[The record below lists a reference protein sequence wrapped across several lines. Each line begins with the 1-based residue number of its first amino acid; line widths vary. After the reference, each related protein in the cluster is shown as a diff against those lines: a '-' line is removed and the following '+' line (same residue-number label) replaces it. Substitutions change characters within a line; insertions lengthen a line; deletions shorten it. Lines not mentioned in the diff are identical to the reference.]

1 MAVATG
7 AWAQDPTGT
16 IEGHIFDPSGAVIPK
31 ATVKVTQVSTGV
43 SHSQITGDTGT
54 FAFPF
59 LPVGTYELT
68 AEAKGFALYKR
79 GPLQLSINERL
90 RLEAALI
97 VAGAPYEAIVTDTAL
112 LVDTSTNVLGKVVT
126 EREILELP
134 LNGRNFTQLGL
145 LQVGVV
151 PLTQG
156 VTTAG
161 GTLRSGQAYAVNG
174 QRPESNNYILDGAR
188 IVNRV
193 DGAFA
198 LRIPVDAITEFRILT
213 HTAPPEYGSTS
224 GATTSIVTR
233 SGSNQF
239 HGSLYE
245 FFRNDVFDARNF
257 FSENVEPLK
266 QNQFGGT
273 IGGPVARNKT
283 FFFGYYEGFRNRQG
297 ITRRATVPTPEQRQG
312 DFSQLPDPLFLFNFG
327 NGQMEPFTGTVPI
340 NPISQEVLKYY
351 PLGNVSPTLFRTT
364 QVMTNNTDQ
373 AGFRLDHQ
381 FSDTDSLSA
390 RYSYGTGMNINPLS
404 IKGADVPGFPVGDSL
419 TTQSFTIAETHS
431 FSERTLNTLRAS
443 FFRHSFLFD
452 QRFNTTPPRDLG
464 FQYDSTLPEAQ
475 GPPFFIVNGYSSVG
489 DPITGPRD
497 TVQNSFEISDSIAH
511 VHGHHTLKFGG
522 EFRRH
527 QINAVQGIASNG
539 FFVFAPFPFTDP
551 FANFLAGSPVVFFQ
565 VGGEMQRHLR
575 TWETAGFA
583 QDEWRINNRLTLNV
597 GLRYEV
603 STPYA
608 ETDERLNAFAPG
620 QQSSIFPNAPAGL
633 LFPGDPGVTNR
644 ISPIYRN
651 GWMPRVGFAYDPT
664 GSGKTSIRAGY
675 GIFYDPFAN
684 GVGGPLQ
691 AALSA
696 LPWTQAKQVP
706 GPFLNYADPLNGQP
720 FDTTTFPQPMTILTN
735 DVNMKPPYAQNW
747 NFTIQRSLGSS
758 YLFDIRYVG
767 TTGTHLP
774 RFIEANPSVYQ
785 PGMTPDEIDQHRI
798 HAGCPTPP
806 QTGPC
811 DFASVGLLTNSTS
824 STYHAG
830 QISLSRRF
838 SNGFGFL
845 TSYTY
850 SKTLDYV
857 SSLNLSGSAPRLV
870 SGENDVAQNPFDL
883 GAEHG
888 PSLFDARH
896 RLSVSAIYE
905 LPRLESAH
913 PATRTIFGGWQI
925 SGIALI
931 SSATP
936 FTVYDSS
943 NVAMQGSHPEISGFS
958 EGRPN
963 LVGDPN
969 AGPHTPDQ
977 WLSASAFGRLD
988 PVANAGQF
996 GSSGRNV
1003 ARGPGYGSLDFG
1015 LSKLFKLGETTRLQ
1029 FRAETFN
1036 VANHANFGL
1045 PVNDLNSPNFGTILE
1060 SGPPRLMQFALKI
1073 LF

>member
-1 MAVATG
+1 MTVAVG
-7 AWAQDPTGT
+7 AWGQDPVGT
-16 IEGHIFDPSGAVIPK
+16 IEGQVFDPSGAVVPG
-31 ATVKVTQVSTGV
+31 ATVRVTQTSTGLGHTQV
-43 SHSQITGDTGT
+43 TEDSGT
-54 FAFPF
+54 FSFPF
-59 LPVGTYELT
+59 LAVGNYELVVT
-68 AEAKGFALYKR
+68 AKGFAEYNR
-79 GPLQLSINERL
+79 GPLNLSINERL
-90 RLEAALI
+90 RMNVPMVVAATRGSIEVEAT
-97 VAGAPYEAIVTDTAL
+97 AP

-126 EREILELP
+126 EREILDLP

-156 VTTAG
+156 VMTAG
-161 GTLRSGQAYAVNG
+161 GTLRTGQAYAVNG
-174 QRPESNNYILDGAR
+174 QRPESNNYVLDGAR

-193 DGAFA
+193 DGAFS

-224 GATTSIVTR
+224 GATTSVVTR

-257 FSENVEPLK
+257 FSQEVEPLK
-266 QNQFGGT
+266 QNQLGGT
-273 IGGPVARNKT
+273 IGGPIAQNKT

-297 ITRRATVPTPEQRQG
+297 VTRRATVPTPEQRQG
-312 DFSQLPDPLFLFNFG
+312 NFSNLFLFNFG
-327 NGQMEPFTGTVPI
+327 NGQMEPFNGTVPI
-340 NPISQEVLKYY
+340 HPISQNVLDYY
-351 PLGNVSPTLFRTT
+351 PLGNVTPSLFVTT
-364 QVMTNNTDQ
+364 QVMRNNSDQ

-381 FSDTDSLSA
+381 FSSSDSLSA
-390 RYSYGTGMNINPLS
+390 RYSYGTGSNFNPLS
-404 IKGADVPGFPVGDSL
+404 IKGAEVPGFPVGDDL
-419 TTQSFTIAETHS
+419 TTQSFTISETHS
-431 FSERTLNTLRAS
+431 FSDRTLNTLRGS
-443 FFRHSFLFD
+443 FFRHAFLFD
-452 QRFNTTPPRDLG
+452 QRFNQTPPRDLG
-464 FQYDSTLPEAQ
+464 FQYDTTYPAAE

-497 TVQNSFEISDSIAH
+497 TAQNSFEISDSIAH
-511 VHGHHTLKFGG
+511 VEGKHTLKFGG

-527 QINAVQGIASNG
+527 QINAIQGIASNG

-551 FANFLAGSPVVFFQ
+551 FANFLAGMPVVFFQ
-565 VGGEMQRHLR
+565 LGGELERYLR
-575 TWETAGFA
+575 TWEIAGFA
-583 QDEWRINNRLTLNV
+583 QDEWRVNNRLTLNV

-608 ETDERLNAFAPG
+608 ETRERLNAFAPG
-620 QQSSIFPNAPAGL
+620 QQSGVFSNAPTGL

-644 ISPIYRN
+644 ISEIYKK
-651 GWMPRVGFAYDPT
+651 GWMPRIGFAYDPT
-664 GSGKTSIRAGY
+664 GSGKTSIRGGY

-691 AALSA
+691 AAISA
-696 LPWTQAKQVP
+696 LPWTQAQQIP
-706 GPFLNYADPLNGQP
+706 GPFLNYADPRNGQP

-735 DVNMKPPYAQNW
+735 EQNMKPPYAQNW
-747 NFTIQRSLGSS
+747 NFTIQRSLGDS

-767 TTGTHLP
+767 TNGTHLP
-774 RFIEANPSVYQ
+774 RFIEANPAVYQ
-785 PGMTPDEIDQHRI
+785 PGATVNDADRRRI

-806 QTGPC
+806 ATGPC

-830 QISLSRRF
+830 QLSVSRRF

-845 TSYTY
+845 TSYTL

-883 GAEHG
+883 GDEHG
-888 PSLFDARH
+888 SSLFDARH
-896 RLSVSAIYE
+896 RLAISGMYE

-913 PATRTIFGGWQI
+913 PATRAIFGGWQI

-977 WLSASAFGRLD
+977 WISASAFDRLEFGID
-988 PVANAGQF
+988 DGQF
-996 GSSGRNV
+996 GNAGRNI
-1003 ARGPGYGSLDFG
+1003 ARGPGYASLDLG
-1015 LSKLFKLGETTRLQ
+1015 LSKNFRLGETTRLQ
-1029 FRAETFN
+1029 FRAESFN
-1036 VANHANFGL
+1036 ITNHANFGL

-1060 SGPPRLMQFALKI
+1060 SGAPRLIQFALKL